1 MYDLLDSLI
10 GHTWQTGAAGN
21 QQYLYYGSIL
31 LAVISLV
38 GFVRL
43 MIDVVRSFWRRG

>member
-10 GHTWQTGAAGN
+10 GHTWQTGVGD